1 MTNDLRA
8 RLADARLY
16 LCTDARRSQGDLP
29 RFLDA
34 VLGAGVDIVQLREK
48 GLEAGEE
55 LALLEVFAGACRRH
69 GRLLAVNDRADVAL
83 AAGAD
88 VLHLGQD
95 DLPVRV
101 ARRILGPGP
110 LIGRSSHSPA
120 QADAVAAE
128 PGVDY
133 FCAGPVWATPTKP
146 GRPATGPGL
155 LAHVAHT
162 SQPAPGS
169 RSAASAWAGW
179 TTCSPP
185 GPPAWSWSARSRRP
199 TIPPLRRGRLPSAC
213 PSAAGPPRRRPVSP
227 AGRRS
232 CNDGQMR
239 IVSVESTDLFVGT
252 AQRPL
257 QVVRVTLVNEEP
269 GAASARLGVQGAGV
283 RDPGPFGVND
293 LLPGEEKAFEVPVE
307 IAAPYQPG
315 STRRVTVTLENEA
328 GLVSRVQ
335 AEADITVAEPGWTMW
350 MVSHFHYDPVWWNTQ
365 GQFTEARLSLPDE
378 DGRLPDVR
386 SAFELVGA
394 HLDKARK
401 DADYKFVLAEID
413 YLKPYF
419 DAFPQ
424 DRQDLRRL
432 MAEGRVEIVGGNYNE
447 PSTNLICAEAIIRN
461 AVYGIGFQRDVFGG
475 DPRSAW
481 MLDVFGHDPGYPG
494 LMAAAGLTSSAW
506 ARGPFHQWGPSGAE
520 GGDRRMQFSTEFE
533 WISPDGHGLLTAYMA
548 HHYGAGWRLHTLPDL
563 QAAELEAYGQFR
575 GLAQVAT
582 TRNVLLP
589 VGSDHVIPARWVTDI
604 HRDWNRRY
612 VWPRF
617 TTAVPRE
624 FFDAVRAEASSGGR
638 AGAWITPQTRDM
650 NPVYTGKD
658 VSYIDTKQAQRAI
671 ETVVTEA
678 ERLGTLAWRAGAPYP
693 HAALDKAW
701 RLLAYGAHHDGI
713 TGVESDQVYLDLLGG
728 WREAWELGSA
738 ARRGRRRR
746 PPGGY
751 GGAGSDPVGGGSRGV
766 VPPDG
771 VVFNALARPRGGV
784 ARVTVQVPDD
794 GTRWLEVR
802 DGAGQPVRALAE
814 GVRRRPDGSV
824 AEMTLTLAVADVP
837 ALGSLNYRLVPADPS
852 SELTGEWHQ
861 AAFPAENTIEN
872 GRYLVTADP
881 AHGGTIS
888 VTDKRTGA
896 RVLAGPGNELVIQDE
911 YAQHPRHGEGPWHL
925 SPKGPG
931 LGSASVP
938 ATVRQE
944 RCRIGSRL
952 VASFTLD
959 RLDVITETVLWENA
973 ERVEFR
979 THVDS
984 YRGRDRLLRVRF
996 PADVPGGLPVYQT
1009 ATAVVGRSFGVVD
1022 VDSADHWYTLDNPAH
1037 QWFGV
1042 GSTARVRT
1050 GDPRGLT
1057 QAIGVAEV
1065 VCPLLPNDLRDT
1077 LRELLVALAAAG
1089 VTATC
1094 SQADGSRYG
1103 GIDADSNLPDVRITV
1118 GGPEVEPVHRRGAG
1132 RVRARVRQGAGGP
1145 AGRRFRDGTAVGTGG
1160 PGPGGHVR
1168 AGRRRARGRRPA
1180 GAHRGGRRARR
1191 TGRGSH
1197 RPGRGPGRRGGGRR
1211 RPCRQGTRGRR
1222 GTRRR
1227 GRPVPLADRS
1237 VAVLNRGTPG
1247 CVVTPDGTL
1256 HMSLMRSCSAWPSGI
1271 WIDGDRRTAPDGSSF
1286 AWQHWSHTFEYALA
1300 SGPGD
1305 WRTAGFNLIAE
1316 DYNHDLIAV
1325 PGGAGPQPDAGL
1337 QPGAGLSVEPATVTV
1352 SALKPRGNQLAAG
1365 RIRALADAAAEDAA
1379 VTVRLRETSGQATTA
1394 RIRLEGEVSAAW
1406 LTDLLEESDGAPL
1419 RVENGTIFVDMPAFG
1434 TVTLLVRG
1442 DAPPRPL
1449 RSWGDASPRPP
1460 LGGPSPPNPDFPSG
1474 PADPSDPPCLPD
1486 PSCHSGPSC
1495 LPDPSWGAACLCT
1508 VLAARQG
1515 AGSGRE
1521 LAGGGAL
1528 LPRQGRPGRPG
1539 RGGGAD
1545 ADRGLRGRARLG
1557 GRGTG
1562 HAGRGNRRLSG

>member
-1 MTNDLRA
+1 
-8 RLADARLY
+8 
-16 LCTDARRSQGDLP
+16 
-29 RFLDA
+29 
-34 VLGAGVDIVQLREK
+34 
-48 GLEAGEE
+48 
-55 LALLEVFAGACRRH
+55 
-69 GRLLAVNDRADVAL
+69 
-83 AAGAD
+83 
-88 VLHLGQD
+88 
-95 DLPVRV
+95 
-101 ARRILGPGP
+101 
-110 LIGRSSHSPA
+110 
-120 QADAVAAE
+120 
-128 PGVDY
+128 
-133 FCAGPVWATPTKP
+133 
-146 GRPATGPGL
+146 
-155 LAHVAHT
+155 
-162 SQPAPGS
+162 
-169 RSAASAWAGW
+169 
-179 TTCSPP
+179 
-185 GPPAWSWSARSRRP
+185 
-199 TIPPLRRGRLPSAC
+199 
-213 PSAAGPPRRRPVSP
+213 
-227 AGRRS
+227 
-232 CNDGQMR
+232 MR

-257 QVVRVTLVNEEP
+257 QVVRVTLVNDEP
-269 GAASARLGVQGAGV
+269 AAASARLGVQGAGV
-283 RDPGPFGVND
+283 RDPGPFGTND
-293 LLPGEEKAFEVPVE
+293 LNPGEEKAFEVPVE

-315 STRRVTVTLENEA
+315 STRRVTVTLESEA
-328 GLVSRVQ
+328 GRASRGSRISRGSQVSRGSRVQ

-378 DGRLPDVR
+378 NGRLPDIR

-394 HLDKARK
+394 HLDQARN
-401 DADYKFVLAEID
+401 DPDYKFVLAEID

-419 DAFPQ
+419 DAYPQ

-447 PSTNLICAEAIIRN
+447 PNTNLISAEAIIRN
-461 AVYGIGFQRDVFGG
+461 AVYGMAFQRDVFGG
-475 DPRSAW
+475 DPHSAW
-481 MLDVFGHDPGYPG
+481 MLDAFGHDPGYPG

-520 GGDRRMQFSTEFE
+520 GGDRRMQFGTEFE

-589 VGSDHVIPARWVTDI
+589 VGADHVIPARWVTDI
-604 HRDWNRRY
+604 HRDWNQRY

-624 FFDAVRAEASSGGR
+624 FFDAVRAEASPGGR

-671 ETVVTEA
+671 ETAVTEA

-693 HAALDKAW
+693 HAALDAAW

-738 ARRGRRRR
+738 ARRDAAGYLVGEG
-746 PPGGY
+746 PGLTI
-751 GGAGSDPVGGGSRGV
+751 S
-766 VPPDG
+766 
-771 VVFNALARPRGGV
+771 VFNGLARPRGGM
-784 ARVTVQVPDD
+784 ARVTVQVPAD

-802 DGAGQPVRALAE
+802 DGAGQPVRAAAE
-814 GVRRRPDGSV
+814 GVRRRPDGSL
-824 AEMTLTLAVADVP
+824 AEMTLTLGVLDVP
-837 ALGSLNYRLVPADPS
+837 ALGFLSYRLVPADPS
-852 SELTGEWHQ
+852 SEWTGEWRQ
-861 AAFPAENTIEN
+861 DALPAENTIEN
-872 GRYLVTADP
+872 GRYVVTADP
-881 AHGGTIS
+881 ARGGTVS
-888 VTDKRTGA
+888 VTDKRT
-896 RVLAGPGNELVIQDE
+896 RTSVLGGPGNELVIQDE

-931 LGSASVP
+931 LGSVSVP

-944 RCRIGSRL
+944 RCPIGSRL
-952 VASFTLD
+952 VASFALD
-959 RLDVITETVLWENA
+959 GLDVVTETVLWENA

-1103 GIDADSNLPDVRITV
+1103 GIDADSNLPDIRIAV
-1118 GGPEVEPVHRRGAG
+1118 GGPEVNPFTAEVLAAAGPGYAKALAARLDAGAGTARLWVPAGRDRADAFGPDADVRGAG
-1132 RVRARVRQGAGGP
+1132 DLPVLIVAGAGP
-1145 AGRRFRDGTAVGTGG
+1145 AELAAAVTALAASLADAV
-1160 PGPGGHVR
+1160 VD
-1168 AGRRRARGRRPA
+1168 ADDPA
-1180 GAHRGGRRARR
+1180 DM
-1191 TGRGSH
+1191 GRGADA
-1197 RPGRGPGRRGGGRR
+1197 GPSDGD
-1211 RPCRQGTRGRR
+1211 
-1222 GTRRR
+1222 
-1227 GRPVPLADRS
+1227 RPVPLADRS

-1271 WIDGDRRTAPDGSSF
+1271 WIDGDRRAAPDGSSF

-1325 PGGAGPQPDAGL
+1325 TGGSGPQPGAS
-1337 QPGAGLSVEPATVTV
+1337 QPPGAGLSVDPATVTV
-1352 SALKPRGNQLAAG
+1352 SALKPRGNPLAAG
-1365 RIRALADAAAEDAA
+1365 RTRALTDAANQDATI
-1379 VTVRLRETSGQATTA
+1379 TVRLRETSGRPTTA
-1394 RIRLEGEVSAAW
+1394 RVRLGPGEVSAAW

-1419 RVENGTIFVDMPAFG
+1419 PVENGTIFVDMPAFS

-1442 DAPPRPL
+1442 DDPPRPP
-1449 RSWGDASPRPP
+1449 RSWGDPSPQTP
-1460 LGGPSPPNPDFPSG
+1460 LGGDPAPQTPLGPQVPLDPQVPLASQAPLGVQPVYARYWLHGKG
-1474 PADPSDPPCLPD
+1474 PAPAGNLPVAVHFSPVRVALAEPGEEAALTLTVGCGAEPASGVVELVTPAEVTVVPDADLRYQLAPGGYAAWDLAVRVPPGTATGRYFVAARIRDDLGHLVEDTAMVAVGERRWPD
-1486 PSCHSGPSC
+1486 PDLPPEETLELMQTDYSAAAAEVDLAVLTPELRLAPGGQGELLVRVTSGLASELHGEAQLVSPFGTWEMLGPPAQGFSIA
-1495 LPDPSWGAACLCT
+1495 PGMST
-1508 VLAARQG
+1508 VLRFAASVPATARNAQWW
-1515 AGSGRE
+1515 ALVKVMYYGRVRYTE
-1521 LAGGGAL
+1521 AI
-1528 LPRQGRPGRPG
+1528 PVVIEPV
-1539 RGGGAD
+1539 
-1545 ADRGLRGRARLG
+1545 
-1557 GRGTG
+1557 
-1562 HAGRGNRRLSG
+1562 N